1 MRERKKASE
10 ITRLRIAKGRTLV
23 KIGEI
28 WYLETCQRGVQKR
41 RSLGVTKYDE
51 ALKVQ
56 SQLETAGD
64 ELPGAQAKKPEE
76 LPAALTLGK
85 ASEEYLAWYGRVNRK
100 SSLERT
106 SPFVKMFV
114 STLGENR
121 DPKVLT
127 RADIQAWLDSRRGTL
142 SPHTMRTDFNRL
154 RAFIYWIAD
163 MKSSADRSICRRI
176 ELPKPKKGA
185 KPAPSPE
192 KIRSVI
198 RALGDHW
205 VGDYFRVLVETGMR
219 PSELLG
225 IRGTDLRDAT
235 DEKGRPAKSLRIAP
249 TEERDLKT
257 EASERVILLSE
268 TAAQILSRRKDAML
282 VKSGPLFPNYDGKI
296 FQEGSAY
303 HLFRDLLAG
312 GKGKKVPPELDV
324 TLYDARHHFCS
335 EKAAPG
341 PNHMPIEELATYIG
355 HSSASTQTLMKH
367 YVDARALLRGK
378 PTSMVPIKDGEV
390 LEMKKASGHAE

>member
-1 MRERKKASE
+1 MRERKEASE

-56 SQLETAGD
+56 SQLESAGD
-64 ELPGAQAKKPEE
+64 ELPDAQARKPEE
-76 LPAALTLGK
+76 LTAALTLGK

-106 SPFVKMFV
+106 APFVKMFV
-114 STLGENR
+114 STFGESR

-163 MKSSADRSICRRI
+163 MKSAADRSICRRI
-176 ELPKPKKGA
+176 ELPKPKKSA

-192 KIRSVI
+192 KIRAVI
-198 RALGDHW
+198 RALGEHW

-225 IRGTDLRDAT
+225 IRGTDLRDAA
-235 DEKGRPAKSLRIAP
+235 DEEGRPAKSLRIAP

-257 EASERVILLSE
+257 EASE
-268 TAAQILSRRKDAML
+268 
-282 VKSGPLFPNYDGKI
+282 
-296 FQEGSAY
+296 
-303 HLFRDLLAG
+303 
-312 GKGKKVPPELDV
+312 
-324 TLYDARHHFCS
+324 
-335 EKAAPG
+335 
-341 PNHMPIEELATYIG
+341 
-355 HSSASTQTLMKH
+355 
-367 YVDARALLRGK
+367 
-378 PTSMVPIKDGEV
+378 
-390 LEMKKASGHAE
+390 